1 MNQFLSGF
9 IEAPVSLLTVP
20 SANLSAHPICTSLS
34 HDDSHTTFG
43 RSLQTHKKRYTLPLQ
58 GIAYLPSTH
67 IDRNSVRLK
76 ALGAGTGFVPVILRN
91 YTMRSFIRQ
100 L

>member
-1 MNQFLSGF
+1 MDYLSLIKQPIIQEIDDF
-9 IEAPVSLLTVP
+9 IALF
-20 SANLSAHPICTSLS
+20 NTSLS

-43 RSLQTHKKRYTLPLQ
+43 RSLQTRKKRYTLPLQ

-76 ALGAGTGFVPVILRN
+76 ALGAGTGFVPVLLRN